1 MRIALGVISCMPDV
15 FLDAVEHATK
25 NAKGSFDLFAV
36 GNGCDLAVPTY
47 KHLLD
52 HVYIR
57 HSPENLGIPAALHE
71 LWAMTNSYPKPDIL
85 AIIHDDFRILEPGWD
100 TRVCQAFEADPD
112 CALVGFGGST
122 GLGRPGLYKA
132 PYHWSQLCR
141 TDFWSNMVDADFHG
155 HRTTEN
161 RPIVY
166 SDGQSLVLR
175 TSFLDEIKGWSWW
188 PHDIVHHGYDMGLAC
203 MVRRAKKKAMLVPVA
218 CEHRR
223 DRGGI
228 GAFTRDSDIYKSL
241 ANKHGGDEVVFARAH
256 RFVYDNF
263 RDVMPLRLT

>member
-1 MRIALGVISCMPDV
+1 MHIALAVISCMPDV
-15 FLDAVEHATK
+15 FEDAVRHALD
-25 NAKGSFDLFAV
+25 NASGDLDLIAL
-36 GNGCDLAVPTY
+36 GNGCELPTIDHGRLARATY
-47 KHLLD
+47 L
-52 HVYIR
+52 R
-57 HSPENLGIPAALHE
+57 NATNEGIPAALHE
-71 LWAMTNSYPKPDIL
+71 IWKCSGTFTADVL
-85 AIIHDDFRILEPGWD
+85 AYIHDDFRILEPGWD
-100 TRVCQAFEADPD
+100 VRVRQAFEDPS

-175 TSFLDEIKGWSWW
+175 RAFLNEINGWSWW
-188 PHDIVHHGYDMGLAC
+188 PEDIVHHGYDMGLAC
-203 MVRRAKKKAMLVPVA
+203 MVRRAGKKATLVPVA

-223 DRGGI
+223 DRGSI
-228 GAFTRDSDIYKSL
+228 GAFTRDSDIYRSL
-241 ANKHGGDEVVFARAH
+241 AAKHGGDETVFARAH
-256 RFVYDNF
+256 RFVYDNY
-263 RDVMPLRLT
+263 RDVMPLRLP